1 MAKSRVAVLGTLSDL
16 HRESNAYDLKVL
28 ARLVRQIQPDLLCA
42 EIGRDRWETSDLA
55 RMPVEYREALIPV
68 CKRSDIVLV
77 PVAGGEA
84 DPLVIPQGER
94 WRGLRAV
101 LVGLLNWHLRLMQRL
116 AGTPEAIN
124 SGRFGEI
131 CTWMCGL
138 IAWAGGPKAVRS
150 WVAANDRLLQNV
162 LAAVRRDPGRRVLV
176 TVDCRRRHL
185 LDRRLRT
192 FGEIEVVE
200 FYQL

>member
-1 MAKSRVAVLGTLSDL
+1 MTKSRVAVLGTLSDL
-16 HRESNAYDLKVL
+16 HQQSVAYDLKVL
-28 ARLVRQIQPDLLCA
+28 ARLVKQIQPDLLCA
-42 EIGRDRWETSDLA
+42 EIGRDHWETSDLA

-84 DPLVIPQGER
+84 DALAVP
-94 WRGLRAV
+94 RGGQWHRLRSAI
-101 LVGLLNWHLRLMQRL
+101 VGLLNLQLRLMQRL
-116 AGTPEAIN
+116 AGAPEAIN
-124 SGRFGEI
+124 SGTFGAA
-131 CTWMCGL
+131 CTWMCEL
-138 IAWAGGPKAVRS
+138 IAWAGGPEARRA
-150 WVAANDRLLQNV
+150 WAAANDRILQNI
-162 LAAVRRDPGRRVLV
+162 LTAVRRDPGRRVLV

>member
-1 MAKSRVAVLGTLSDL
+1 MTKSRVSVLRTLADL
-16 HRESNAYDLKVL
+16 HRQSIAYDLNAL

-42 EIGRDRWETSDLA
+42 EIRRDHWETGDLA
-55 RMPVEYREALIPV
+55 QMPVEYREALVPV

-77 PVAGGEA
+77 PVASAEA
-84 DPLVIPQGER
+84 DPLVAS
-94 WRGLRAV
+94 RGLRSA
-101 LVGLLNWHLRLMQRL
+101 LVSLLNWQLQLMQRA

-124 SGRFGEI
+124 SGMFGAV
-131 CTWMCGL
+131 CSWMCGL
-138 IAWAGGPKAVRS
+138 IAWAGGPQARRA
-150 WVAANDRLLQNV
+150 WADANDRLLQNV

-192 FGEIEVVE
+192 FSEIEVVE
-200 FYQL
+200 FHQL

>member
-1 MAKSRVAVLGTLSDL
+1 MTKSRVAVLGTLSDL
-16 HRESNAYDLKVL
+16 HQQSITYDLKML

-42 EIGRDRWETSDLA
+42 EIGRDHWETSDLA
-55 RMPVEYREALIPV
+55 RMPVEYREALVPV

-77 PVAGGEA
+77 PVAGPEA
-84 DPLVIPQGER
+84 EPLVVPRGGR
-94 WRGLRAV
+94 WRGLRSA
-101 LVGLLNWHLRLMQRL
+101 LVGLLNWHLRLTQRL
-116 AGTPEAIN
+116 AGMPEAIN
-124 SGRFGEI
+124 SGAFGSL
-131 CTWMCGL
+131 CSWMCGR
-138 IAWAGGPKAVRS
+138 IAWACGPEAVRA
-150 WVAANDRLLQNV
+150 WAAANDRILQNV